1 MAEKD
6 KIQKTLEAHND
17 VFADIVNVLLFDGK
31 TVVKEEDLKDAQTFS
46 YYKMDDKKIHGQERD
61 VAKIWNKGEI
71 RLSFIGLEN
80 QMKPYKFMP
89 LRVIGYDG
97 AAYRNQLNEKL
108 RNKAYPVITL
118 ILYFGTKRRW
128 KRYKSLKEIIN
139 TPDELKPFVNDY
151 KINVFELAWLTDKQ
165 INNFTSD
172 FRYVAILLRR
182 LRTRKPYPMSNAKY
196 KHAREIID
204 LFRVM
209 SQNNK
214 ELEIILKEINDE
226 DPKAGGK
233 YMTEEE
239 MDNMINRFEKR
250 GEQRKAIEAVQ
261 NFYKNGV
268 SIDLIAKSMNMTT
281 EQVKNI
287 VADVVIEEA

>member
-1 MAEKD
+1 
-6 KIQKTLEAHND
+6 
-17 VFADIVNVLLFDGK
+17 
-31 TVVKEEDLKDAQTFS
+31 
-46 YYKMDDKKIHGQERD
+46 
-61 VAKIWNKGEI
+61 
-71 RLSFIGLEN
+71 
-80 QMKPYKFMP
+80 
-89 LRVIGYDG
+89 
-97 AAYRNQLNEKL
+97 
-108 RNKAYPVITL
+108 
-118 ILYFGTKRRW
+118 
-128 KRYKSLKEIIN
+128 
-139 TPDELKPFVNDY
+139 
-151 KINVFELAWLTDKQ
+151 
-165 INNFTSD
+165 
-172 FRYVAILLRR
+172 
-182 LRTRKPYPMSNAKY
+182 
-196 KHAREIID
+196 
-204 LFRVM
+204 M

-214 ELEIILKEINDE
+214 ELEIILKEINNE